1 MVTTDKIKRGV
12 VNYADAEI
20 LSKIPDN
27 GFKKVLIG
35 AGLSLYI
42 NNLEKIIMSQKDN
55 ALIAALGVIHPDG
68 TIDIDRVA
76 EAVKTNIPAQGAR
89 INVDL
94 LGLNMTLH
102 QSDID
107 NILYHIN
114 NA

>member
-1 MVTTDKIKRGV
+1 MVTTEKIKKGIT
-12 VNYADAEI
+12 NYFDTEV

-27 GFKKVLIG
+27 GIKKVLIG
-35 AGLSLYI
+35 AGLTLYI
-42 NNLEKIIMSQKDN
+42 NSLEKTIMEHKEN
-55 ALIAALGVIHPDG
+55 AYIAALGVIHPDG

-76 EAVKTNIPAQGAR
+76 EAVKTNIPAQGAQ